1 MLSHDKSAVKW
12 QLGYFEQ
19 FTAKQ
24 WYHIAAL
31 RVAVFVVEQNCP
43 YQDLDGLDCHPDTLH
58 LVAWQSEQVVGYL
71 RILAP
76 ASAYPQASI
85 GRVIIAAPARGMG
98 LGHHL
103 MTRGLEAAQ
112 AHFSPPFYLS
122 AQSHLQHFY
131 QQHGFQVVG
140 KAYLEDG
147 IPHIGMLLEAQ
158 TFSLLSK

>member
-1 MLSHDKSAVKW
+1 MSVQEHGAVKW
-12 QLGYFEQ
+12 QLGHFEQ

-31 RVAVFVVEQNCP
+31 RMAVFVVEQDCP

-71 RILAP
+71 RVLAP

-85 GRVIIAAPARGMG
+85 GRVIIAASARGGG

-103 MTRGLEAAQ
+103 MTRGLAAAQ

-131 QQHGFQVVG
+131 QQHGFQVSG
-140 KAYLEDG
+140 LPYLEDG
-147 IPHIGMLLEAQ
+147 IPHIGMLFEA
-158 TFSLLSK
+158 